1 MLKRMFKKRIKEIL
15 DKYKDN
21 KIIIYDEMAN
31 FFGQES
37 LGVWKIRGNGVLLL
51 TDAALFYEMWKP
63 KKGFSVPI
71 KSITKITNPK
81 SHLHRS
87 VFRPLLKVIFKN
99 ENDEIDSAAWYVRDL
114 NHWNQILNDLMNK
127 KSKNS
132 V

>member
-51 TDAALFYEMWKP
+51 TDMALFYEMWKP
-63 KKGFSVPI
+63 KKEISIPI
-71 KSITKITNPK
+71 KSITKVTNPK
-81 SHLHRS
+81 SH
-87 VFRPLLKVIFKN
+87 
-99 ENDEIDSAAWYVRDL
+99 
-114 NHWNQILNDLMNK
+114 
-127 KSKNS
+127 
-132 V
+132 